1 MKNFIYSLLI
11 ILLTIPFYAQ
21 EDSYLSGK
29 QYVVTRHDGGEYIGE
44 IISDNGREILI
55 ITKSIG
61 KLYIRKSLISSIKL
75 IEDGE
80 ISYDEDYKTTGPFTT
95 RYYFTNNAL
104 PVKKNENYAL
114 IHLFGPEIQL
124 SVSNTT
130 SIGIMSS
137 WIASPIGV
145 VLKQQLLAKESFH
158 LSLGT
163 IMGTSGYIEQ
173 GSIFG
178 GLHWLSGT

>member
-1 MKNFIYSLLI
+1 MKIIQDADIY
-11 ILLTIPFYAQ
+11 
-21 EDSYLSGK
+21 
-29 QYVVTRHDGGEYIGE
+29 
-44 IISDNGREILI
+44 
-55 ITKSIG
+55 
-61 KLYIRKSLISSIKL
+61 IKL

-114 IHLFGPEIQL
+114 IRYLDLKFSFPYQTP
-124 SVSNTT
+124 V
-130 SIGIMSS
+130 IGIMSS

-173 GSIFG
+173 GSILAACIG
-178 GLHWLSGT
+178 